1 MEVYFAP
8 LEGITL
14 SAFRRVHSSLFPGT
28 DAWFTPFIA
37 PDTEGGFRGKVLR
50 EILPENN
57 PGIRLIPQLL
67 VSRPEPFLHAAAA
80 FRELGYREVNLNTG
94 CPSGTVFA
102 KHKGAGMLADLPAL
116 EAFLERVFSETDLQ
130 ISIKTRMGI
139 ASTEEFPAIM
149 EVFCRYPLQMLV
161 IHARHREGYYESI
174 PDIDGFAAAVKDTPF
189 PVCYNGNLFSV
200 ADLEAVKR
208 KVPELQLFMA
218 GRGAVADPSLIRQ
231 LKGGEKLSLEELR
244 RFHEMLRESLREGGL
259 APNHTLSHLKELWY
273 YWIHLFDDCGKLYKR
288 LKKAPNLNE
297 YSLAAEEIFRNGAFN
312 AERSF
317 SGGKYEG

>member
-1 MEVYFAP
+1 MA
-8 LEGITL
+8 
-14 SAFRRVHSSLFPGT
+14 AFRRVHSSLFPGT

-37 PDTEGGFRGKVLR
+37 PDTEGGFRGKILR

-80 FRELGYREVNLNTG
+80 FRELGYREINLNTG

-116 EAFLERVFSETDLQ
+116 DAFLDRVFSETDLQ

-149 EVFCRYPLQMLV
+149 EVFRKYPLQMLIV
-161 IHARHREGYYESI
+161 HARHREGYYESE
-174 PDIDGFAAAVKDTPF
+174 PDIGGFAAAVKDAPF
-189 PVCYNGNLFSV
+189 PVCYNGNLFSP
-200 ADLEAVKR
+200 ADLETVRR
-208 KVPELQLFMA
+208 KVPDLALFMT

-231 LKGGEKLSLEELR
+231 LKGGEKLTPAELQC
-244 RFHEMLRESLREGGL
+244 FHEILLETLRESGL
-259 APNHTLSHLKELWY
+259 APNHTLSHMKELWY
-273 YWIHLFDDCGKLYKR
+273 YWIHLFEDCGKLYKR
-288 LKKAPNLNE
+288 LKKTPRLSD
-297 YSLAAEEIFRNGAFN
+297 YSLAAEEIFRSGAFN

-317 SGGKYEG
+317 SGGGYEE